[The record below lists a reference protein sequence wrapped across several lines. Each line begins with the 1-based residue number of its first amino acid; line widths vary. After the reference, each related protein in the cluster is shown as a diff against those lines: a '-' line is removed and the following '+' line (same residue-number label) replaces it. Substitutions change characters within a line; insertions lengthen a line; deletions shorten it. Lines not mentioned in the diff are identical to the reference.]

1 MIWDKL
7 VDRCLLFT
15 DAPGGLLK
23 ELLKESEIELANRL
37 EIYDSLY
44 NLKVPATTDGLGV
57 HSHENSIT
65 MNRVEHNYH
74 RLPHDYLR
82 DVSVSHKGR
91 KLKKISEEDIAKN
104 QNGVSYSGTP
114 TAYGITGDYII
125 FDTTPSSGDEFI
137 IHYKAT
143 ITENTTQ
150 KVLTLKHYDSGGPYV
165 YLDTDL
171 ADDLNNLKI
180 IFEAQTR
187 ILSDGNSLAY
197 LHSSPGLLD
206 PHNSNL
212 SPANPSAS
220 ASEGPTVAVGSRY
233 TINSTFD
240 AEGSIEPG
248 IRYSSGALVFISE
261 YRNVSPLIPDRF
273 HKELCNYAIAVANA
287 KSAPDVYD
295 KYWTKWE
302 LNMDRL
308 INEAQDRD
316 LIHNIREEI

>member
-23 ELLKESEIELANRL
+23 ELLKESEIELSNRL

-57 HSHENSIT
+57 HSHENSVT

-82 DVSVSHKGR
+82 DVSVSHEGR

-125 FDTTPSSGDEFI
+125 FDTTPSCGDEFI

-150 KVLTLKHYDSGGPYV
+150 KVLTLKHYDASGPYV

-171 ADDLNNLKI
+171 ADALNGLEI
-180 IFEAQTR
+180 IFEAQSRT
-187 ILSDGNSLAY
+187 LSAGLKLPY
-197 LHSSPGLLD
+197 LNSSPGLPD

-212 SPANPSAS
+212 PEANPSAS
-220 ASEGPTVAVGSRY
+220 ASEGPTISVGSRY

-240 AEGSIEPG
+240 AEGSIA
-248 IRYSSGALVFISE
+248 SSARDAAGALVFIAE

-302 LNMDRL
+302 LNMERL
-308 INEAQDRD
+308 INEAKDRD
-316 LIHNIREEI
+316 LVYSIREVI